1 MINRCMGCGVLV
13 PDDEKLCFK
22 CERGI
27 YPPTMKRK
35 ILITNGSGGCGKDEF
50 AKQLSKFI
58 SVYKYSSIDKV
69 KEIASLAGWNEK
81 KSEKDRRFLSDLKIL
96 TTEYNDMAFND
107 IKSIV
112 KDFHKGLLD
121 SMVLIIDIREPEE
134 IERAKQEFDA
144 ITILIRNSNVKKINS
159 NMADANV
166 ENYKYDCYI
175 DNSGTIEELSKVVA
189 AFYKTY
195 ILD

>member
-1 MINRCMGCGVLV
+1 M
-13 PDDEKLCFK
+13 
-22 CERGI
+22 
-27 YPPTMKRK
+27 
-35 ILITNGSGGCGKDEF
+35 
-50 AKQLSKFI
+50 
-58 SVYKYSSIDKV
+58 
-69 KEIASLAGWNEK
+69 AGWNGK